1 MVQTIALV
9 NNMNIRHEK
18 DILKLCKLHINSWI
32 VINKPINIFNELI
45 KALKTHSSFEIYK
58 NNIKEKLDLMKF
70 EDGNTVVKFLAEFR
84 LHCDNAEITDLHE
97 IKTRLLRTNKS
108 NEFFQN
114 EFPKRVSEV
123 KSIDKIFRVLLN
135 ITSGDRHHTT

>member
-18 DILKLCKLHINSWI
+18 NILILCKLHINSWI
-32 VINKPINIFNELI
+32 VINKPINIFNDLI

-70 EDGNTVVKFLAEFR
+70 EDGNTVVKFLPIALWQKLPIYMKLKLVSREQINRMNSFKM
-84 LHCDNAEITDLHE
+84 N
-97 IKTRLLRTNKS
+97 
-108 NEFFQN
+108 FQT
-114 EFPKRVSEV
+114 EFPK
-123 KSIDKIFRVLLN
+123 LN
-135 ITSGDRHHTT
+135 Q

>member
-1 MVQTIALV
+1 MV
-9 NNMNIRHEK
+9 
-18 DILKLCKLHINSWI
+18 ILL
-32 VINKPINIFNELI
+32 F
-45 KALKTHSSFEIYK
+45 
-58 NNIKEKLDLMKF
+58 
-70 EDGNTVVKFLAEFR
+70 KFLAEFR

-123 KSIDKIFRVLLN
+123 KSIDKIFIICSDV
-135 ITSGDRHHTT
+135 ISDTYT